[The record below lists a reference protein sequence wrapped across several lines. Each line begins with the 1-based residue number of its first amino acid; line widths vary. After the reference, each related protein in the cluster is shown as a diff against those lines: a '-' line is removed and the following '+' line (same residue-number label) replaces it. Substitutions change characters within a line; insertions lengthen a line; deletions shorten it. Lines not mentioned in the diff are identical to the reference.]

1 MTASTKVSRPGG
13 ATDSLGKDRDALL
26 DALKALSLAEDSPQ
40 AVYLK
45 ELCER
50 LRKDLISE
58 PVALTFKQIS
68 DAFESIAGDAEKM
81 AKRIIEA
88 TLLRQWAFGTAVD
101 HAGERAADED
111 LGFSLHDM
119 LNEFANKQR
128 KAGEKFRTAGGKHN
142 LFTKYRGSPLWVFA
156 WDIFPVFRECIPH
169 KPRRRPPR
177 GTLNQFRSVVDSL
190 YAYAKGHPPT
200 PGSASGV
207 IMYAYKQGNKN
218 YEFNAKSREIRLRL
232 KSPDTP
238 QSVKAALK
246 KQLDELKE
254 SAFANHKRRYPA

>member
-1 MTASTKVSRPGG
+1 MTASTKVSSFGE
-13 ATDSLGKDRDALL
+13 DRDALL
-26 DALKALSLAEDSPQ
+26 DALKVLGLAEDSPQ

-50 LRKDLISE
+50 LRQDLRDE
-58 PVALTFKQIS
+58 PLEPTFKEVAGS
-68 DAFESIAGDAEKM
+68 FESIARDTEKLAEG
-81 AKRIIEA
+81 ILA
-88 TLLRQWAFGTAVD
+88 TILLRRRAFGIAVD
-101 HAGERAADED
+101 HDERAAEED
-111 LGFSLHDM
+111 IDVNLHNM
-119 LNEFANKQR
+119 LIEFANRQKT
-128 KAGEKFRTAGGKHN
+128 ASSKFRTEGGKHN
-142 LFTKYRGSPLWVFA
+142 LFTKYYGSPLWVFA

-169 KPRRRPPR
+169 EPRRRPPR

-207 IMYAYKQGNKN
+207 IKYAYEQGNKN